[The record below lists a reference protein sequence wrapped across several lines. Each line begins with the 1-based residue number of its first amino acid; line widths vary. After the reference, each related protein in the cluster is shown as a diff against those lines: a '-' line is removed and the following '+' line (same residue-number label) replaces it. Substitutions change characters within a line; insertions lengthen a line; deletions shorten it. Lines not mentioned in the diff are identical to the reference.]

1 MWDWNCLRINCWT
14 STSPLEYA
22 IEDGC
27 LGCVALLMSQP
38 SVNMDLRK
46 ICYYDC
52 CHSSF
57 SAAAPELPENYDR
70 WSSNSCSSP
79 LLEYFSIIQ
88 RLYYRNAYKLN
99 LDLLN
104 FLIQHPRVN
113 INTKSFEHQQSFIHL
128 LVENFGRMQRYSTSL
143 LEPLSLIHI

>member
-1 MWDWNCLRINCWT
+1 MDCAVRDSIKNKKTCTKYLEALIETSSKTHVWDWNCLRINCWT
-14 STSPLEYA
+14 WTSPLAYA
-22 IEDGC
+22 IEDEC

-52 CHSSF
+52 CHSF
-57 SAAAPELPENYDR
+57 SAAAPENYDR
-70 WSSNSCSSP
+70 WSSNP
-79 LLEYFSIIQ
+79 LLEYFSMIEK
-88 RLYYRNAYKLN
+88 LYYRDPFKLN

-113 INTKSFEHQQSFIHL
+113 INTKSFE
-128 LVENFGRMQRYSTSL
+128 Y
-143 LEPLSLIHI
+143 